1 MLKRLM
7 VAAALAAGLSVGAQA
22 QDAPKTAD
30 DCFKNAIDLAK
41 SAEDKKLG
49 DDKLA
54 KVEELLDQDGGAV
67 RSAEVRRSRDDRER
81 HQGGDRQLRIDSF
94 RGITRPLE
102 SGPEAALLLCLGRA
116 LHLSLWQT

>member
-22 QDAPKTAD
+22 QDAPKSSD

-54 KVEELLDQDGGAV
+54 KVEDLLTKMEGQCEAQKF
-67 RSAEVRRSRDDRER
+67 A
-81 HQGGDRQLRIDSF
+81 
-94 RGITRPLE
+94 
-102 SGPEAALLLCLGRA
+102 EAATTANDIKAAIGN
-116 LHLSLWQT
+116 

>member
-7 VAAALAAGLSVGAQA
+7 VAAALTAGLSVWAQA

-54 KVEELLDQDGGAV
+54 KVEELLTKMEGQCEAQKF
-67 RSAEVRRSRDDRER
+67 A
-81 HQGGDRQLRIDSF
+81 
-94 RGITRPLE
+94 
-102 SGPEAALLLCLGRA
+102 EAATTAGDIKA
-116 LHLSLWQT
+116 AIGN

>member
-7 VAAALAAGLSVGAQA
+7 VAAALAGGLSISAVA

-41 SAEDKKLG
+41 SAEEKKLG

-54 KVEELLDQDGGAV
+54 KVEELLTKMEGQCEAQKF
-67 RSAEVRRSRDDRER
+67 A
-81 HQGGDRQLRIDSF
+81 
-94 RGITRPLE
+94 
-102 SGPEAALLLCLGRA
+102 EAATTANDIKAAIGN
-116 LHLSLWQT
+116 